1 MYSSYSASRLEKKYV
16 EKHRRNNMKILFNH
30 LYSLLPPHPSQE
42 AMGLPGQI
50 DASITC
56 IKNLEIKLE
65 KSKMQL
71 EKLRTKKRSNLLSP
85 QIEVQEM
92 SPTMDLILITGL
104 DKLSMFYNII
114 RLLNE
119 EGFEVID
126 SSFSLHGNSKMQIFH
141 ETKVIGNSTMVYR
154 KVKELLNGSS
164 SSDDIIETL
173 LNSWDNQIYS
183 EMLELINLT

>member
-1 MYSSYSASRLEKKYV
+1 MNGSNSAARLEKKYV
-16 EKHRRNNMKILFNH
+16 EKNRRNNMKILFNH
-30 LYSLLPPHPSQE
+30 LYSVLPPHPSQLQE
-42 AMGLPGQI
+42 AMTLPDQI
-50 DASITC
+50 DAAITY
-56 IKNLEIKLE
+56 IKSLEIKLE

-71 EKLRTKKRSNLLSP
+71 EKLRTKPKLSSP
-85 QIEVQEM
+85 QIEIQEM

-104 DKLSMFYNII
+104 DNLAMFYNII
-114 RLLNE
+114 RLLHE
-119 EGFEVID
+119 EGFEVMD

-154 KVKELLNGSS
+154 RVKELLNGSS

-173 LNSWDNQIYS
+173 LNSWDNQIHS

>member
-71 EKLRTKKRSNLLSP
+71 EKLRTKKR
-85 QIEVQEM
+85 
-92 SPTMDLILITGL
+92 
-104 DKLSMFYNII
+104 
-114 RLLNE
+114 LLNE